1 MAAGRRRDA
10 AGGTAR
16 APRKSGNAPPRHGVW
31 LGLRPRRSDG
41 GPTGLLG
48 PGSSTGAAAAAA
60 AAIIASSV
68 DDGADDAF
76 RRRQGRWQVGV
87 NICDSHSEA

>member
-48 PGSSTGAAAAAA
+48 GSSTGAAAAAA